1 LDNRMQAEI
10 VVIGTELLL
19 GQIIDTNAA
28 YLAQQLSSIGVDLY
42 YKSTV
47 GDNKGRIVEVL
58 KLATGRSDIV
68 ITTGGIGPTLDDMTR
83 ESVAEVVGVP
93 LELRPHLL
101 EQIKRMMG
109 SRYTENN
116 ARQAHIP
123 AGAAAIENAVGTA
136 PGFIVPTPL
145 GGVIVS
151 LPGVPSELRYLTER
165 AVIPY
170 LKERF
175 QISAV
180 IVSRTLKCMGLT
192 ESFID
197 EALDDLITTGSNPTI
212 GLLAQMQLGEIH
224 VRLTAKAADETTAKT
239 LIAPLEAKVRERLG
253 RAVFAADEGE
263 YERVVAELIRQHG
276 LTIAVAECGL
286 TGGAG
291 HELSLALA
299 GDRHFAAAVTANL
312 PEALEQLL
320 DVPGALL
327 RQHGIV
333 SPQVA
338 VAMAH
343 GVRHRNDADLGLAVT
358 GAEHLAGSDETV
370 AYIALAHGDEAITQD
385 EYRRVSNPRLARQRI
400 GRASLQVVYNH
411 LVG

>member
-1 LDNRMQAEI
+1 MQAEI

-47 GDNKGRIVEVL
+47 GDNKGRIMEVL
-58 KLATGRSDIV
+58 KLATVRSDIV

-83 ESVAEVVGVP
+83 ESVADVVGVS
-93 LELRPHLL
+93 LELQPHLL

-123 AGAAAIENAVGTA
+123 AGSMAIENPVGTA
-136 PGFIVPTPL
+136 PGFIAPTPR
-145 GGVIVS
+145 GGVVVS

-165 AVIPY
+165 SVIPY

-175 QISAV
+175 EISAV

-192 ESFID
+192 ESYID
-197 EALDDLITTGSNPTI
+197 EALDDLIKTGSNPTI

-224 VRLTAKAADETTAKT
+224 VRLTAKAADEVAANT

-253 RAVFAADEGE
+253 KAVFGADEGE
-263 YERVVAELIRQHG
+263 YERVVADLIRQHE

-286 TGGAG
+286 TGGIG

-320 DVPGALL
+320 DVPSALL
-327 RQHGIV
+327 DQHGIV
-333 SPQVA
+333 SPEVA
-338 VAMAH
+338 TAMAR
-343 GVRHRNDADLGLAVT
+343 GVRRRNSTDLGLAVT
-358 GAEHLAGSDETV
+358 GAERLQGGDETV
-370 AYIALAHGDEAITQD
+370 AYIALAHGNDAIASG
-385 EYRRVSNPRLARQRI
+385 EYRRVSSMRFARQRI

-411 LVG
+411 LVE